1 MRKSLLLV
9 FLSILAI
16 CSCSKKEVW
25 DDSHIPTA
33 YHDGVFSFD
42 YGGERYY
49 QYSYRAENYG
59 PYVYCAFALYHSK
72 KDTLIIFG
80 RTKGDEISTLI
91 FTIPFEKVIETG
103 KSFSLS
109 KENVKLLSKG
119 LSVNEVFIRIDSFF
133 DNNEYVSGTFSAMVE
148 DGNHRQS
155 KIENGLF
162 KMNAKPNDHNFFEKD
177 FEGNTIY
184 VGPTGITENGGFR

>member
-1 MRKSLLLV
+1 MRRVLFVLLT
-9 FLSILAI
+9 ILAI
-16 CSCSKKEVW
+16 CSCSKKQVW

-42 YGGERYY
+42 YEGTRYH

-59 PYVYCAFALYHSK
+59 PYVYCAIALYHPK
-72 KDTLIIFG
+72 KDTLIIYG
-80 RTKGDEISTLI
+80 RVKGDDISELI

-109 KENVKLLSKG
+109 KENVTLLSRG
-119 LSVNEVFIRIDSFF
+119 LSVNEVFIRIDNFF
-133 DNNEYVSGTFSAMVE
+133 DNNEYVSGTFSAMME
-148 DGNHRQS
+148 DENHRQS

-162 KMNAKPNDHNFFEKD
+162 RMNAKSNDHNFFEKD
-177 FEGNTIY
+177 IEGNMIY
-184 VGPTGITENGGFR
+184 VGPTGITESGGLW

>member
-1 MRKSLLLV
+1 M
-9 FLSILAI
+9 
-16 CSCSKKEVW
+16 
-25 DDSHIPTA
+25 
-33 YHDGVFSFD
+33 
-42 YGGERYY
+42 
-49 QYSYRAENYG
+49 
-59 PYVYCAFALYHSK
+59 
-72 KDTLIIFG
+72 IIFG

-155 KIENGLF
+155 KIEKGLF
-162 KMNAKPNDHNFFEKD
+162 RMNAKPNEHPFFVKD
-177 FEGNTIY
+177 TDGNMLY
-184 VGPTGITENGGFR
+184 VGPTGITESGGLK